1 MHALFL
7 HPCSLFGIVGVTDA
21 CLEALSKSC
30 SSSLTTL
37 DVNGCIGIEVR
48 ISEVTVTT
56 NLTIDCNSQVTTL
69 CFPWC
74 YLMMCV
80 SEVLV
85 LKIFFMLS
93 FFFYLDMFDRG
104 GAGMT
109 CWSCSHHWVASKCT
123 ASSHHGSRRLC
134 ILHLGRGREVFRC
147 VFWRQVPVFILFCTT
162 MYVCILLRAREVL
175 QKPNLWKRLTD
186 LSWQS
191 EASLLP

>member
-37 DVNGCIGIEVR
+37 DVNGCIGIKVR

-85 LKIFFMLS
+85 LKIFFML
-93 FFFYLDMFDRG
+93 FFFTWTCLTEEEPGWPAEAVPITELLQIAQLAATMVLDGFALKG
-104 GAGMT
+104 KG
-109 CWSCSHHWVASKCT
+109 
-123 ASSHHGSRRLC
+123 
-134 ILHLGRGREVFRC
+134 EVFRC
-147 VFWRQVPVFILFCTT
+147 VFWRQVPVFIFFLYDYVC

-175 QKPNLWKRLTD
+175 QHPNLWKRLTD

-191 EASLLP
+191 EASLVP